1 MVITLQFYWFVL
13 WVQWNG
19 GMMDLLHTLTVPKLF
34 LFSLFYIHSSWNFT
48 HQCFY
53 SLFTN
58 HSHSLF
64 TNYSA
69 FLLACIQ
76 HDSALSSVH
85 CNTLITHKFIAF
97 ARCTLDGFFGAFVGG
112 KFLWIVG
119 FMPMSGD
126 IILWICRFS

>member
-1 MVITLQFYWFVL
+1 MAGRWICFTQLQSLNSSNFHYFTFTLHKTSHISVF
-13 WVQWNG
+13 
-19 GMMDLLHTLTVPKLF
+19 H
-34 LFSLFYIHSSWNFT
+34 
-48 HQCFY
+48 

-76 HDSALSSVH
+76 HDSALSSVL
-85 CNTLITHKFIAF
+85 CNTSITHKFIAF
-97 ARCTLDGFFGAFVGG
+97 AHCTLDGVFYAFVGGG

-119 FMPMSGD
+119 FLLMSGD
-126 IILWICRFS
+126 IILWICCFSFSKKDYSF